1 MYIFVY
7 FTKENLLVYHFVNFY
22 FENTFA
28 NVKKFSYL
36 CTRNSHKYRRNTM
49 NERERLL
56 KLIAD
61 NNMSAKQ
68 FAAEVGIQA
77 GTISNIVNGR
87 NNPSLDVMQRVLNRF
102 RTLSSDWLILGV
114 GNMYRTEGGMENK
127 ENVEAKDKQQEIPG
141 FGDAIA
147 SPQCPIEAPSPSS
160 SRPMTISVPAM
171 SRETQQSATTK
182 KQQTAPMEQPAAKQ
196 IERIIVFYSDGTFD
210 EITGK

>member
-1 MYIFVY
+1 
-7 FTKENLLVYHFVNFY
+7 
-22 FENTFA
+22 
-28 NVKKFSYL
+28 
-36 CTRNSHKYRRNTM
+36 M

-114 GNMYRTEGGMENK
+114 GNMYRTEGGK
-127 ENVEAKDKQQEIPG
+127 ENRENGEAKDQQLQQQQQEIPG
-141 FGDAIA
+141 IGDAIA
-147 SPQCPIEAPSPSS
+147 SPQQSIDSPSPL
-160 SRPMTISVPAM
+160 SRAQAISAPAI
-171 SRETQQSATTK
+171 SREMQPLASTK
-182 KQQTAPMEQPAAKQ
+182 KQQTAPMEQPAAKR
-196 IERIIVFYSDGTFD
+196 IERVIVFYSDGTFD
-210 EITGK
+210 EITAKWVTIYDFGLFLDKGEVDNFLDVLHVVER

>member
-1 MYIFVY
+1 
-7 FTKENLLVYHFVNFY
+7 
-22 FENTFA
+22 
-28 NVKKFSYL
+28 
-36 CTRNSHKYRRNTM
+36 M

-114 GNMYRTEGGMENK
+114 GNMYRTEGGK
-127 ENVEAKDKQQEIPG
+127 ENRENGEAKEMQLQQQQQEIPG
-141 FGDAIA
+141 IGDAIV
-147 SPQCPIEAPSPSS
+147 SPQQHSIESPSPL
-160 SRPMTISVPAM
+160 SRAQAISAPTIS
-171 SRETQQSATTK
+171 REMQPLASTK
-182 KQQTAPMEQPAAKQ
+182 KPQTAPMEQPAAKR
-196 IERIIVFYSDGTFD
+196 IERVIVFYSDGTFD
-210 EITGK
+210 EITAK

>member
-1 MYIFVY
+1 
-7 FTKENLLVYHFVNFY
+7 
-22 FENTFA
+22 
-28 NVKKFSYL
+28 
-36 CTRNSHKYRRNTM
+36 M

-114 GNMYRTEGGMENK
+114 GNMYRTEGGK
-127 ENVEAKDKQQEIPG
+127 ENRENGEAKDQQIQIQQQQQQEIPG
-141 FGDAIA
+141 IGDAIA

-160 SRPMTISVPAM
+160 SRPMSISVPAM

-182 KQQTAPMEQPAAKQ
+182 KQQTAPMEQPAAKR
-196 IERIIVFYSDGTFD
+196 IERVIVFYSDGTFD
-210 EITGK
+210 EITAK

>member
-1 MYIFVY
+1 
-7 FTKENLLVYHFVNFY
+7 
-22 FENTFA
+22 
-28 NVKKFSYL
+28 
-36 CTRNSHKYRRNTM
+36 M

-114 GNMYRTEGGMENK
+114 GNMYRTEGGK
-127 ENVEAKDKQQEIPG
+127 ENRENGEAKEMQLQQQEIPG
-141 FGDAIA
+141 IGDAIV
-147 SPQCPIEAPSPSS
+147 SPQQHSIESPSPL
-160 SRPMTISVPAM
+160 SRAQAISAPAI
-171 SRETQQSATTK
+171 SREMQPLASTK
-182 KQQTAPMEQPAAKQ
+182 KQQTAPMEQPAAKR

-210 EITGK
+210 EITAK

>member
-1 MYIFVY
+1 
-7 FTKENLLVYHFVNFY
+7 
-22 FENTFA
+22 
-28 NVKKFSYL
+28 
-36 CTRNSHKYRRNTM
+36 M

-114 GNMYRTEGGMENK
+114 GNMYRTEGGK
-127 ENVEAKDKQQEIPG
+127 ENRENGEAKDQQLQQQQQEIPG
-141 FGDAIA
+141 IGDAIA
-147 SPQCPIEAPSPSS
+147 SPQQSIDSPSPL
-160 SRPMTISVPAM
+160 SRAQAISAPAI
-171 SRETQQSATTK
+171 SREMQPLASTK
-182 KQQTAPMEQPAAKQ
+182 KQQSAPMEQPAAKR

-210 EITGK
+210 EITAK

>member
-1 MYIFVY
+1 MNYY
-7 FTKENLLVYHFVNFY
+7 FN
-22 FENTFA
+22 NTFA
-28 NVKKFSYL
+28 NIKKFSYL
-36 CTRNSHKYRRNTM
+36 CTRNSHKYRHENM

-114 GNMYRTEGGMENK
+114 GNMYRTEGGK
-127 ENVEAKDKQQEIPG
+127 ENRENGEAMDQQLQQQQQILS
-141 FGDAIA
+141 FGDTTA
-147 SPQCPIEAPSPSS
+147 SIEEPSPL
-160 SRPMTISVPAM
+160 SRPQTISAPAM
-171 SRETQQSATTK
+171 SREMQPLASTK
-182 KQQTAPMEQPAAKQ
+182 KQQTALLEQPAAKQ
-196 IERIIVFYSDGTFD
+196 IELIIVFYSDGTFD
-210 EITGK
+210 EITAK

>member
-1 MYIFVY
+1 
-7 FTKENLLVYHFVNFY
+7 
-22 FENTFA
+22 
-28 NVKKFSYL
+28 
-36 CTRNSHKYRRNTM
+36 M

-114 GNMYRTEGGMENK
+114 GNMYRTEGGK
-127 ENVEAKDKQQEIPG
+127 ENTDAKEKQQEIPG
-141 FGDAIA
+141 FGEAF
-147 SPQCPIEAPSPSS
+147 SPQQPVEPLPLSSP
-160 SRPMTISVPAM
+160 TIVSTSAI
-171 SRETQQSATTK
+171 SREALQSATIK

>member
-1 MYIFVY
+1 
-7 FTKENLLVYHFVNFY
+7 
-22 FENTFA
+22 
-28 NVKKFSYL
+28 
-36 CTRNSHKYRRNTM
+36 M

-114 GNMYRTEGGMENK
+114 GNMYRTEGGK
-127 ENVEAKDKQQEIPG
+127 ENRENGEAKDQQLQQQQQEIPG
-141 FGDAIA
+141 IGDAIA
-147 SPQCPIEAPSPSS
+147 SPQQHSIESPSPL
-160 SRPMTISVPAM
+160 SRAQAISAPAI
-171 SRETQQSATTK
+171 SREMQPLASIK
-182 KQQTAPMEQPAAKQ
+182 KQQTAPMEQPAAKR

-210 EITGK
+210 EITAK

>member
-1 MYIFVY
+1 
-7 FTKENLLVYHFVNFY
+7 
-22 FENTFA
+22 
-28 NVKKFSYL
+28 
-36 CTRNSHKYRRNTM
+36 M

-114 GNMYRTEGGMENK
+114 GNMYRTEGGK
-127 ENVEAKDKQQEIPG
+127 ENRENGEAKEMQQQQQEIPG
-141 FGDAIA
+141 IGDAIV
-147 SPQCPIEAPSPSS
+147 SPQQHSIEDPSPL
-160 SRPMTISVPAM
+160 SRPQTISAPAM
-171 SRETQQSATTK
+171 SREMQPLASTK
-182 KQQTAPMEQPAAKQ
+182 KQQTAPLEQPAAKQ

-210 EITGK
+210 EITAK

>member
-1 MYIFVY
+1 
-7 FTKENLLVYHFVNFY
+7 
-22 FENTFA
+22 
-28 NVKKFSYL
+28 
-36 CTRNSHKYRRNTM
+36 M

-114 GNMYRTEGGMENK
+114 GNMYRTEGGK
-127 ENVEAKDKQQEIPG
+127 ENRENGEAKDQQLQQQQQEIPG
-141 FGDAIA
+141 IGDAIA
-147 SPQCPIEAPSPSS
+147 SPQQSIDSPSPL
-160 SRPMTISVPAM
+160 SRAQAISAPTIS
-171 SRETQQSATTK
+171 REMQPLASTK
-182 KQQTAPMEQPAAKQ
+182 KQQTAPMEQPAAKR

-210 EITGK
+210 EITAK

>member
-1 MYIFVY
+1 
-7 FTKENLLVYHFVNFY
+7 
-22 FENTFA
+22 
-28 NVKKFSYL
+28 
-36 CTRNSHKYRRNTM
+36 M

-114 GNMYRTEGGMENK
+114 GNMYRTEGGK
-127 ENVEAKDKQQEIPG
+127 ENRENGEAKDQQLQQQQEIPG

-147 SPQCPIEAPSPSS
+147 SPQQSIDSPSPL
-160 SRPMTISVPAM
+160 SRAQAISAPAI
-171 SRETQQSATTK
+171 SREMQPLASTK
-182 KQQTAPMEQPAAKQ
+182 KQQTAPMEQPAAKR
-196 IERIIVFYSDGTFD
+196 IERVIVFYSDGTFD
-210 EITGK
+210 EITAK

>member
-1 MYIFVY
+1 
-7 FTKENLLVYHFVNFY
+7 
-22 FENTFA
+22 
-28 NVKKFSYL
+28 
-36 CTRNSHKYRRNTM
+36 M

-114 GNMYRTEGGMENK
+114 GNMYRTEGGK
-127 ENVEAKDKQQEIPG
+127 ENRENGEAKDQQLQQQQQEIPG
-141 FGDAIA
+141 IGDAIA
-147 SPQCPIEAPSPSS
+147 SPQQSIDSPSPL
-160 SRPMTISVPAM
+160 SRAQAISAPAI
-171 SRETQQSATTK
+171 SREMQPLASTK
-182 KQQTAPMEQPAAKQ
+182 KQQTAPMEQPAAKR
-196 IERIIVFYSDGTFD
+196 IERVIVFYSDGTFD
-210 EITGK
+210 EITAK

>member
-1 MYIFVY
+1 
-7 FTKENLLVYHFVNFY
+7 
-22 FENTFA
+22 
-28 NVKKFSYL
+28 
-36 CTRNSHKYRRNTM
+36 M

-114 GNMYRTEGGMENK
+114 GNMYRTEGGK
-127 ENVEAKDKQQEIPG
+127 ENRENGEAKEMQLQQQEIPG
-141 FGDAIA
+141 IGDAIA
-147 SPQCPIEAPSPSS
+147 SPQHSIESPSPL
-160 SRPMTISVPAM
+160 SRAQAISAPAI
-171 SRETQQSATTK
+171 SREMQPLASTK
-182 KQQTAPMEQPAAKQ
+182 KQQTALLEQPAAKQ
-196 IERIIVFYSDGTFD
+196 IERIILFYSDGTFD
-210 EITGK
+210 EITPK

>member
-1 MYIFVY
+1 MC
-7 FTKENLLVYHFVNFY
+7 LFVNFY

-28 NVKKFSYL
+28 NIRKFSYL
-36 CTRNSHKYRRNTM
+36 CTRNSHKYERNTM

-114 GNMYRTEGGMENK
+114 GNMYRTEGSKEIK
-127 ENVEAKDKQQEIPG
+127 ENGEAKDKQQEIPG
-141 FGDAIA
+141 FNDTIA
-147 SPQCPIEAPSPSS
+147 SPQRPIKEEPLPS
-160 SRPMTISVPAM
+160 SRPMTGSTSAI
-171 SRETQQSATTK
+171 SRETQQSVTTK

-210 EITGK
+210 EISSK